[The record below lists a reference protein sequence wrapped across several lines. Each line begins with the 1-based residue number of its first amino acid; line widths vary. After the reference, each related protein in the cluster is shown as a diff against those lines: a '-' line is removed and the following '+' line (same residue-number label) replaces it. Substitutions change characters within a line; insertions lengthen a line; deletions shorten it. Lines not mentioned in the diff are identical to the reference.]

1 MQDIPTHKSEAALL
15 HDLLNHLRDQPKDS
29 SGHDILIAAQE
40 FVSEWEYGA
49 KLQTSDYST

>member
-29 SGHDILIAAQE
+29 SGHDMLIAAQE